1 MNAMIV
7 GRVIQGACGAGVYS
21 GGLTYI
27 ALTTTHK
34 ERPMYLSGI
43 AAVWGTGSILG
54 PVVGGA
60 FAQSSAGWR
69 WAFWINLIVAAVT
82 APAMLL
88 CLPNINP
95 SDSPLAK
102 KLRMQDW
109 IGITVLC
116 GGGACFAMAVSFGG
130 TVYPFDSGSEI
141 ALWVM
146 TIVSLIAFIL
156 VTIYHPGV
164 AAENRLY
171 PFHFMKQMEL
181 NILQYH
187 LFIGAGAMFMTLY
200 YVPLIFQFT
209 RLDGPLD
216 AAVRVLPFICMVVCF
231 GFLNGAL
238 MPKLGYHMPWY
249 VFGDAMILIGSSLMG
264 CKYLP
269 DARCNFRKAANS

>member
-7 GRVIQGACGAGVYS
+7 GRVVQGACGAGVYS
-21 GGLTYI
+21 GGITYI
-27 ALTTTHK
+27 ASTTTHK
-34 ERPMYLSGI
+34 ERPIYLSGI
-43 AAVWGTGSILG
+43 PAVWGTGSILG

-60 FAQSSAGWR
+60 FAQSSVGWR
-69 WAFWINLIVAAVT
+69 WAFWINLLVAAVS

-95 SDSPLAK
+95 CDLPLAK

-109 IGITVLC
+109 IGITILC

-164 AAENRLY
+164 AAGNRLY

-231 GFLNGAL
+231 GFLNGAF
-238 MPKLGYHMPWY
+238 MPKFGYYMPWY
-249 VFGDAMILIGSSLMG
+249 IFGDAMILIGSSLMG
-264 CKYLP
+264 CTYLP
-269 DARCNFRKAANS
+269 DARCNFRKTADS